1 MTVSM
6 IPMFVLWWNVEGIL
20 LKLGQGTCL
29 PLTSSAWLTST
40 EAEVA
45 HLAANYLKWLSIG
58 IPGYGGT
65 VLIKKYVI
73 SPFLVKGADTIDIFR
88 LRD

>member
-1 MTVSM
+1 M
-6 IPMFVLWWNVEGIL
+6 
-20 LKLGQGTCL
+20 
-29 PLTSSAWLTST
+29 SA

-65 VLIKKYVI
+65 VLIKKYANY
-73 SPFLVKGADTIDIFR
+73 PFLVRRADTIDTFK

>member
-1 MTVSM
+1 ML
-6 IPMFVLWWNVEGIL
+6 MF
-20 LKLGQGTCL
+20 
-29 PLTSSAWLTST
+29 A

-65 VLIKKYVI
+65 VLIKKYVKCA
-73 SPFLVKGADTIDIFR
+73 FLGRYADAADSYKPR
-88 LRD
+88 G

>member
-1 MTVSM
+1 ML
-6 IPMFVLWWNVEGIL
+6 MF
-20 LKLGQGTCL
+20 
-29 PLTSSAWLTST
+29 A

-65 VLIKKYVI
+65 VLIKKYVKCA
-73 SPFLVKGADTIDIFR
+73 FLGR
-88 LRD
+88 

>member
-1 MTVSM
+1 LDKVHTS
-6 IPMFVLWWNVEGIL
+6 L
-20 LKLGQGTCL
+20 LLH
-29 PLTSSAWLTST
+29 SNRWLTVV

-65 VLIKKYVI
+65 VLIKKYANY
-73 SPFLVKGADTIDIFR
+73 PFLVKRADAIDTFK

>member
-1 MTVSM
+1 MSV
-6 IPMFVLWWNVEGIL
+6 
-20 LKLGQGTCL
+20 
-29 PLTSSAWLTST
+29 

-73 SPFLVKGADTIDIFR
+73 APFCF
-88 LRD
+88 

>member
-1 MTVSM
+1 MV
-6 IPMFVLWWNVEGIL
+6 
-20 LKLGQGTCL
+20 
-29 PLTSSAWLTST
+29 T

-65 VLIKKYVI
+65 VLIKKYANY
-73 SPFLVKGADTIDIFR
+73 PFLVRRADAIDTFK

>member
-1 MTVSM
+1 LSSGGTWKGFYSSLDKVPIS
-6 IPMFVLWWNVEGIL
+6 LWL
-20 LKLGQGTCL
+20 
-29 PLTSSAWLTST
+29 SDMWLTVV

-73 SPFLVKGADTIDIFR
+73 SPFLVKRADTIDTFK

>member
-1 MTVSM
+1 LDKVHISTYS
-6 IPMFVLWWNVEGIL
+6 LN
-20 LKLGQGTCL
+20 
-29 PLTSSAWLTST
+29 AWLTSA

-73 SPFLVKGADTIDIFR
+73 SLPLVKRADTIDIFK

>member
-1 MTVSM
+1 MTIST

-20 LKLGQGTCL
+20 LKLGQGMYP
-29 PLTSSAWLTST
+29 PLIESQWLMSV

-73 SPFLVKGADTIDIFR
+73 SPFLVKRADTIDTFK